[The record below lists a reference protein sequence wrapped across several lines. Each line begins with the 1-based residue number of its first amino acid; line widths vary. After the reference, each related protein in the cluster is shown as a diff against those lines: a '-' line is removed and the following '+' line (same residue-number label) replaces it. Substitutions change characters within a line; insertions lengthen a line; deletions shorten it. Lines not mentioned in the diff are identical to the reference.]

1 MYNMT
6 RDNAITIEDESAER
20 LGLYDISKAINYL
33 QEWYGKGV
41 NLYLTFNGEK
51 LYACDEYSY
60 DEYYLLATGL
70 TREQEKYIDDL
81 KKSDKVKNLEPD
93 KKEKLIRPLENKF
106 LKDNEA
112 KREELRQGKNTK
124 TI

>member
-20 LGLYDISKAINYL
+20 LGLNDLYRAVEYL
-33 QEWYGKGV
+33 REWYSKGV
-41 NLYLTFNGEK
+41 NLYLTFNGER

-70 TREQEKYIDDL
+70 TREQEKYLDDL
-81 KKSDKVKNLEPD
+81 KKGDKVKNLEPE
-93 KKEKLIRPLENKF
+93 KREKLIRPLENKF
-106 LKDNEA
+106 LKDNEQ
-112 KREELRQGKNTK
+112 KREELRQGKNIK